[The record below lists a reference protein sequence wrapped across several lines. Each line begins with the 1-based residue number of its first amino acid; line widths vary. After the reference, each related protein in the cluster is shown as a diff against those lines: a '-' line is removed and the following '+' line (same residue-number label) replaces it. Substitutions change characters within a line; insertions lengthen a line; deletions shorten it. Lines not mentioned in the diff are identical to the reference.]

1 MRSELEIGRQLAFV
15 LELIARGEA
24 LRVTVSKADSVTCN
38 GPWHKEG
45 VRVTVEGVRDH
56 LPDQGDRLGGGFV
69 TRERAVVGTP
79 PLTTAGLM
87 SLLVHVFC
95 LLCLLCLLSE
105 K

>member
-45 VRVTVEGVRDH
+45 VRVTGEGVGDH
-56 LPDQGDRLGGGFV
+56 LPDGLDHLV
-69 TRERAVVGTP
+69 LSRAQPGIRSNEQRSSVRNCALP
-79 PLTTAGLM
+79 EP
-87 SLLVHVFC
+87 S
-95 LLCLLCLLSE
+95 
-105 K
+105 

>member
-45 VRVTVEGVRDH
+45 VRVTGEGVGDH
-56 LPDQGDRLGGGFV
+56 LPDGLDHLGGGFL
-69 TRERAVVGTP
+69 TLLRALVAAA
-79 PLTTAGLM
+79 LLAAAGLM
-87 SLLVHVFC
+87 SLIIHVFRLFC
-95 LLCLLCLLSE
+95 LFCLFSE